1 MDEVSIYIKL
11 IRERIIDIV
20 PEDSLDDVMS
30 QITSVILNNF
40 VNDGNYKLRMTQV
53 IALVREFVGG
63 YSNN

>member
-53 IALVREFVGG
+53 IALVREFVGA